1 MWRLADGAVDRNS
14 PYSYLMLCEHFA
26 DTCAVASV
34 GDRLVGFATGFRLP
48 VDADTL
54 FIWQIATDA
63 SARGLGVASAL
74 LDHLVD
80 TPTVPRTRYLEAT
93 VTPDNAASL
102 RLFRSFASRHDAPC
116 AESLLFA
123 SSDFPTPHAPEHQ
136 LRIGPF

>member
-1 MWRLADGAVDRNS
+1 MWRLADGAVDSNS
-14 PYSYLMLCEHFA
+14 PYSYLMLCEYFP

-34 GDRLVGFATGFRLP
+34 DDRLVGFATGFRLP

-54 FIWQIATDA
+54 FIWQIATNA

-102 RLFRSFASRHDAPC
+102 RLFRSFADRHDAPC

-123 SSDFPTPHAPEHQ
+123 ASDFPTPHAPEHQ